1 MNWGEWL
8 VVGIFVTIIVGAVV
22 SWGGKHPKA
31 AEEIDAAEAEAAR
44 LAKEAEKK
52 L

>member
-1 MNWGEWL
+1 MNLGEWI
-8 VVGIFVTIIVGAVV
+8 VVGIAVTVVVGAAV
-22 SWGGKHPKA
+22 SWGGKHPRA